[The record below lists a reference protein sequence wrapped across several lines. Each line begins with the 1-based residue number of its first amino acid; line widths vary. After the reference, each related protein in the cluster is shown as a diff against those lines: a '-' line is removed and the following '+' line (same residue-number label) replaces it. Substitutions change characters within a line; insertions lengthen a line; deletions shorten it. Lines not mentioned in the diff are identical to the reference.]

1 VSAGNGAGPATRAA
15 LDLDARRAAR
25 AEAGQET
32 FAFTLFGETYEV
44 RPTADWPLES
54 QNRLAEG
61 EIAGA
66 LPGLLVGGADTY
78 RALCAAGAT
87 IGDMTDLFNAVAKWA
102 GLENLPNLSAPQRPA
117 TTPT

>member
-1 VSAGNGAGPATRAA
+1 MSAGNGAGPATRVA

-32 FAFTLFGETYEV
+32 FAFTLAGETYEV
-44 RPTADWPLES
+44 RPTNDWPLEA
-54 QNRLAEG
+54 QNRLADG

-66 LPGLLVGGADTY
+66 LPALLVGGAETY
-78 RALCAAGAT
+78 LALCAAGAT
-87 IGDMTDLFNAVAKWA
+87 IGDMTELFNAVAAWA
-102 GLENLPNLSAPQRPA
+102 GLESLPNLPAPRPPA